1 MSDYPSVSV
10 VIPTRD
16 RAELLARS
24 VRRVAE
30 QDYRGTIEC
39 IVVFDQSEPSLPPI
53 EGRKG
58 FGLRAVTNDRTPG
71 LAGARN
77 AGVVAAEG
85 DLVAFCDDDDE
96 WFVDKLSRQVGLLR
110 RQPDA
115 EVVSCGIEVRYEDK
129 SFDRLSPEPRVT
141 FEELLESRRTDIHP
155 STFLIWR
162 KALLDGIGLV
172 DENLP
177 GSYAEDYEWLL
188 RAARRRPIETL
199 RVPLVR
205 VHWHRSS
212 YFSER
217 WQTIASALTYLLE
230 RYPEFRGNDRGFARI
245 SGQIAL
251 AHGAAGDRSSAR
263 RWAKKTFSA
272 NWRQPRTYMALAVS
286 LGLPPQV
293 LLRLAHLAGKGL

>member
-10 VIPTRD
+10 VIPTRE
-16 RAELLARS
+16 RPELLTRALE
-24 VRRVAE
+24 RVVE
-30 QDYRGTIEC
+30 QDYRGRIEC
-39 IVVFDQSEPSLPPI
+39 LVVFDQSEPVLPSVASRRGV
-53 EGRKG
+53 E
-58 FGLRAVTNDRTPG
+58 LRAVTNDRTPG

-77 AGVVAAEG
+77 AGILAAKT

-96 WFVDKLSRQVGLLR
+96 WLRDKLSRQVALLR
-110 RQPDA
+110 RVPSA

-129 SFDRLSPEPRVT
+129 SFDRLSPQPSVT
-141 FEELLESRRTDIHP
+141 FEELLESRRTDVHP
-155 STFLIWR
+155 STFLVR
-162 KALLDGIGLV
+162 REALLDGIGLV
-172 DENLP
+172 DEDLP

-188 RAARRRPIETL
+188 RAARRAPIETL

-251 AHGAAGDRSSAR
+251 AHGAAGDRREAR
-263 RWAKKTFSA
+263 RWARRTFSA
-272 NWRQPRTYMALAVS
+272 NWRQPRIYLAVAVS